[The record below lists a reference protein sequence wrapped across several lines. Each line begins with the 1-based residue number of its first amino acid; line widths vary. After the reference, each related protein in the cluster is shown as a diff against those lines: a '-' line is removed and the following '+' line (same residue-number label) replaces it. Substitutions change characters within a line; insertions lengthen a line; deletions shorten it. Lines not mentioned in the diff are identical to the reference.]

1 MPYIDQEY
9 EKLLLLGQGS
19 FASIWKVRHRKLDYV
34 RALKVSK
41 EVIANEND
49 HAYQVFL
56 KECKVLL
63 RIGNGCHPNIV
74 RIYQPRLLDGRAS
87 VEMDY
92 VKGVTLNDY
101 LQKHK
106 FMEMSEFYRLF
117 EEIVGAL
124 AYCHHDIYEFL
135 MDPNVDDLKNDP
147 NDGQKYIIDPD
158 TERKLVK
165 KYSVTHNDLHSNNI
179 MRRDYDG
186 GFVLL
191 DFGLAIQDGKAV
203 KSSSRRG
210 GALEYMAP
218 EKFDD
223 NGVITTQSDVYS
235 LGILLYEA
243 LAGRVPFVLDD
254 ADSFSGQMRLFNL
267 HKTGT
272 PPAIEPLRS
281 EAFAKTHPGQTY
293 VKDYPDWL
301 EAMILKCLAKN
312 PEDRYTDAK
321 ELLVDYKYKKQVSSI
336 LMKLLENHTK
346 HKSNMSEY
354 THQVNG
360 EVFVYTIK
368 GISFNM
374 IRVKGGIFDFGA
386 VNDEKKAVFS
396 CSDAGINKQT
406 YDRNVKKDEDSICK
420 VKVSD
425 YCIGETQVTQ
435 ELWQVVMGGNPSRFK
450 GSCLPVESVSWDD
463 CQNFISK
470 LNALTGCEFRLPTEV
485 EWEWAARGGE
495 RCENYIYSGSN
506 YVDKVAWYSANS
518 DGHTHEVKSKQ
529 PNELGLYDMGGNVLE
544 WCNDRSNKY
553 IRHYYYIQGLQK
565 DPVRIVRGSCWTFD
579 SDSCQVHKRHKCY
592 SHSSI
597 CSIIGF
603 RLALSLSDNT
613 EEFIDLGLRSGTLW
627 KKTNETGFFSYKEA
641 LKKYKDK
648 IPTKEQWE
656 ELMSDCELQRDK
668 FGYRI
673 IGPNGNF
680 IFLQANGYRYANGMI
695 HGAGE
700 KFYYWSST
708 RDGSSHAWGLY
719 GRGGIYSFVLE
730 GGLSVRLVK

>member
-9 EKLLLLGQGS
+9 EKLQLLGQGS
-19 FASIWKVRHRKLDYV
+19 FASIWKVRHRNLDYV

-267 HKTGT
+267 HKTGI

-301 EAMILKCLAKN
+301 VAMILKCLAKN
-312 PEDRYTDAK
+312 PAERYADAK
-321 ELLVDYKYKKQVSSI
+321 ELMLEFRKEKETVIKIPKIKYQEQVQRP
-336 LMKLLENHTK
+336 LPQPRTYQFVENNTME
-346 HKSNMSEY
+346 NF
-354 THQVNG
+354 TVNG
-360 EVFVYTIK
+360 V
-368 GISFNM
+368 SFNM
-374 IRVKGGIFDFGA
+374 VRVHGGTYWMGADNGDRGLFKKIDKTAQNFYGFASENEKPVHQVTVRDF
-386 VNDEKKAVFS
+386 
-396 CSDAGINKQT
+396 
-406 YDRNVKKDEDSICK
+406 
-420 VKVSD
+420 
-425 YCIGETQVTQ
+425 CIGETVVTQ
-435 ELWQVVMGGNPSRFK
+435 ALWQAVMGNNPSYFK
-450 GSCLPVESVSWDD
+450 GSNKPVENVSWND
-463 CQNFISK
+463 CQAFIQK
-470 LNALTGCEFRLPTEV
+470 LDAITGKNFRLPTEA
-485 EWEWAARGGE
+485 EWEFAARGGNKS
-495 RCENYIYSGSN
+495 RGYLFAGSN
-506 YVDKVAWYSANS
+506 IIEEVAWYANNNDNS
-518 DGHTHEVKSKQ
+518 THHVKTKH
-529 PNELGLYDMGGNVLE
+529 PNELGLYDMSGNVWE
-544 WCNDRSNKY
+544 WCFDYYGEYNNQPQTDPTGPKTGVGHVGRGGSWYDGSRYNRVSSRGYLKPN
-553 IRHYYYIQGLQK
+553 IRYSSLGL
-565 DPVRIVRGSCWTFD
+565 
-579 SDSCQVHKRHKCY
+579 
-592 SHSSI
+592 
-597 CSIIGF
+597 
-603 RLALSLSDNT
+603 RLALDA
-613 EEFIDLGLRSGTLW
+613 E
-627 KKTNETGFFSYKEA
+627 
-641 LKKYKDK
+641 
-648 IPTKEQWE
+648 
-656 ELMSDCELQRDK
+656 
-668 FGYRI
+668 
-673 IGPNGNF
+673 
-680 IFLQANGYRYANGMI
+680 
-695 HGAGE
+695 
-700 KFYYWSST
+700 
-708 RDGSSHAWGLY
+708 
-719 GRGGIYSFVLE
+719 
-730 GGLSVRLVK
+730 

>member
-1 MPYIDQEY
+1 MAYIDQEY
-9 EKLLLLGQGS
+9 EKLQLLGQGS
-19 FASIWKVRHRKLDYV
+19 FASIWKVRHRKLEYV
-34 RALKVSK
+34 RALKVLK

-254 ADSFSGQMRLFNL
+254 ADSFSGQMRLCNL
-267 HKTGT
+267 HKTGI

-312 PEDRYTDAK
+312 PADRYVDAK
-321 ELLVDYKYKKQVSSI
+321 ELLVEFRSLYHPIEKSVTPQVKIIERKVEVPVEKIVEKVVEEPVGGTHIPFLKLKTDLDCTFYLDGEKRAELKAGELKKIPLSKGEYELKFVTTDGKDFVEDVHFVMPDSDKQYPIELLPKREMRKKKEELDRIEMEKSRKMGNGQFTVNGVSFKMVKVEGGTFWMGADNGDKGLFKKIDKTAQNYYGFASD
-336 LMKLLENHTK
+336 
-346 HKSNMSEY
+346 SEKPV
-354 THQVNG
+354 HQV
-360 EVFVYTIK
+360 T
-368 GISFNM
+368 
-374 IRVKGGIFDFGA
+374 
-386 VNDEKKAVFS
+386 
-396 CSDAGINKQT
+396 
-406 YDRNVKKDEDSICK
+406 
-420 VKVSD
+420 VSEF
-425 YCIGETQVTQ
+425 CIGETVVTQ
-435 ELWQVVMGGNPSRFK
+435 ALWQAVMGKNPSYFK
-450 GSCLPVESVSWDD
+450 GSNKPVENVSWND
-463 CQNFISK
+463 CQAFIK
-470 LNALTGCEFRLPTEV
+470 RLNSITGKNFRLPTEA
-485 EWEWAARGGE
+485 EWEFAARGG
-495 RCENYIYSGSN
+495 NKSHGFLFAGSN
-506 YVDKVAWYSANS
+506 KIDEVAWYANNN
-518 DGHTHEVKSKQ
+518 DNTTHPVKTKK
-529 PNELGLYDMGGNVLE
+529 PNELGLYDMSGNVWE
-544 WCNDRSNKY
+544 CCNDWYGVYSSNSQINPKGPNMGIGHVGRGGSWY
-553 IRHYYYIQGLQK
+553 DGSRHSR
-565 DPVRIVRGSCWTFD
+565 VSSRG
-579 SDSCQVHKRHKCY
+579 Y
-592 SHSSI
+592 SKPDIHYSSL
-597 CSIIGF
+597 GF
-603 RLALSLSDNT
+603 RLALDA
-613 EEFIDLGLRSGTLW
+613 E
-627 KKTNETGFFSYKEA
+627 
-641 LKKYKDK
+641 
-648 IPTKEQWE
+648 
-656 ELMSDCELQRDK
+656 
-668 FGYRI
+668 
-673 IGPNGNF
+673 
-680 IFLQANGYRYANGMI
+680 
-695 HGAGE
+695 
-700 KFYYWSST
+700 
-708 RDGSSHAWGLY
+708 
-719 GRGGIYSFVLE
+719 
-730 GGLSVRLVK
+730 

>member
-1 MPYIDQEY
+1 MAYIDQEY
-9 EKLLLLGQGS
+9 EKLQLLGQGS
-19 FASIWKVRHRKLDYV
+19 FATIWKVRHRKLEYV

-41 EVIANEND
+41 EVIADEND

-63 RIGNGCHPNIV
+63 RLGNGCHPNIV

-267 HKTGT
+267 HKTGI

-301 EAMILKCLAKN
+301 VAMILKCLAKN

-321 ELLVDYKYKKQVSSI
+321 ELLVEYRSLYHPIEKSATPQVKIIERKVEVPVEKIVEKVVEVPVDGTLTPFLKLKSDLDCTFYLDGEKRAEIKAGEIKKIPLPKGEYELKFVTMDGKDIVEDVHFVMPDSDKQYLIELLHEQEIRKKKEELASI
-336 LMKLLENHTK
+336 ERENK
-346 HKSNMSEY
+346 KKMENG
-354 THQVNG
+354 QFDVNG
-360 EVFVYTIK
+360 VSFKMVRVQGGTFWMGADNGDKGLFKKIDNTVQNFYGLASDFEKPVHEVTL
-368 GISFNM
+368 
-374 IRVKGGIFDFGA
+374 
-386 VNDEKKAVFS
+386 
-396 CSDAGINKQT
+396 
-406 YDRNVKKDEDSICK
+406 
-420 VKVSD
+420 SD
-425 YCIGETQVTQ
+425 YFIAETVVTQ
-435 ELWQVVMGGNPSRFK
+435 ELWQAVMGSNPSYYRGK
-450 GSCLPVESVSWDD
+450 NKPVEHVSWDD
-463 CQNFISK
+463 CELFIQR
-470 LNALTGCEFRLPTEV
+470 LNSITGKNFRLPTES
-485 EWEWAARGGE
+485 EWEFAARGGNE
-495 RCENYIYSGSN
+495 SRGYIYAGSN
-506 YVDKVAWYSANS
+506 IIDEVGWYSGNT
-518 DGHTHEVKSKQ
+518 DTTTHDVKTKL
-529 PNELGLYDMGGNVLE
+529 PNELDLFDMSGNVWE
-544 WCNDRSNKY
+544 WCNDWYGSYSSNSQTNPKGPSTGSS
-553 IRHYYYIQGLQK
+553 RVL
-565 DPVRIVRGSCWTFD
+565 RGGSWNFQAWKCRVSSRD
-579 SDSCQVHKRHKCY
+579 NDYPAHKG
-592 SHSSI
+592 SV
-597 CSIIGF
+597 GF
-603 RLALSLSDNT
+603 RLALDA
-613 EEFIDLGLRSGTLW
+613 E
-627 KKTNETGFFSYKEA
+627 
-641 LKKYKDK
+641 
-648 IPTKEQWE
+648 
-656 ELMSDCELQRDK
+656 
-668 FGYRI
+668 
-673 IGPNGNF
+673 
-680 IFLQANGYRYANGMI
+680 
-695 HGAGE
+695 
-700 KFYYWSST
+700 
-708 RDGSSHAWGLY
+708 
-719 GRGGIYSFVLE
+719 
-730 GGLSVRLVK
+730 